1 MANQYKRFFAT
12 ELSASTDTTIADIPT
27 ATTAIVKSVIVSNDH
42 AANTALVTMLVAP
55 SGTGVLTV
63 EPAKTIQPDSSE
75 DLLSNKG
82 PLVLESTDIL
92 KINPSAGDIDVVV
105 SALLVDRN

>member
-12 ELSASTDTTIADIPT
+12 EVPASTATITTIPA

-75 DLLSNKG
+75 DLLSNRG
-82 PLVLESTDIL
+82 PLVLESADIL
-92 KINPSAGDIDVVV
+92 KIKPSAGDIDVTV

>member
-1 MANQYKRFFAT
+1 MANQYKRFFAI
-12 ELSASTDTTIADIPT
+12 EVPASTATITTIPA

-42 AANTALVTMLVAP
+42 VSTTASVSMLVAP
-55 SGTGVLTV
+55 SGSGTLTV

>member
-12 ELSASTDTTIADIPT
+12 EVPASTATITTIPA

-42 AANTALVTMLVAP
+42 VSTTASVSMLVAP
-55 SGTGVLTV
+55 SGTGTLTV

-75 DLLSNKG
+75 DLLSNRG
-82 PLVLESTDIL
+82 PLVLESADIL
-92 KINPSAGDIDVVV
+92 KIKPSAGDIDVTV